1 MVSAKELEEQF
12 EQVKI
17 VEDAAEEIVDLG
29 GYSPRPLTAG
39 DIRPMVKIIKKVG
52 IKDFAKCLDAGSVE
66 NLVEL
71 DGSAIDNLGMAV
83 VFQIVDMLLDRIP
96 EIGEELFAFL
106 GDLIGI
112 SEKEVEYLPLDVFAN
127 LLAEVARGKEFMG
140 FTRAALRLVR

>member
-12 EQVKI
+12 EQVKV

-127 LLAEVARGKEFMG
+127 LLAEVVRGKEFMG

>member
-1 MVSAKELEEQF
+1 MVSAKELEEKF
-12 EQVKI
+12 EQVKV

-96 EIGEELFAFL
+96 EIGKELFSFL

-112 SEKEVEYLPLDVFAN
+112 SENEVEYLPLDVFAN
-127 LLAEVARGKEFMG
+127 LLVEVVRGKEFMG

>member
-1 MVSAKELEEQF
+1 MDAAGQLEEKF
-12 EQVKI
+12 EQVKV

-96 EIGEELFAFL
+96 EIGKELFSFL

-127 LLAEVARGKEFMG
+127 LLVEVVRGKEFMG

>member
-1 MVSAKELEEQF
+1 MVSAKELEEKF
-12 EQVKI
+12 EQVKV

-96 EIGEELFAFL
+96 EIGKELFSFL

-127 LLAEVARGKEFMG
+127 LLVEVVRGKEFMG